1 MMLDPI
7 RREWRALLKDPW
19 LLALVSYLPLLLALG
34 LWGLF
39 SAAVPRELPV
49 ALVDLDQTQLSRAL
63 GRHIQASPAS
73 LPLSY
78 NSEADA
84 IDAMKRGKVFGMV
97 IIPSQFSARL
107 QSGKQPTLEIRYNGQ
122 FLLVGKLLNSNLQQ
136 SLAPALQQLARTQLL
151 AKGVPS
157 VQVGVN
163 VSPVQFQITPLYNQ
177 ASNYVAF
184 LMPPLFIALFQIV
197 GMLIFVNALNRELDT
212 SGYGNWLAHW
222 GGNLTVKWL
231 VYLPL
236 ALLQSAVMMVFLYG
250 YQGMP
255 INGGF
260 GWLVLAQAVMLSA
273 VFLWVSTI
281 FFLLQDKARVVSFC
295 TALFAPAFAFMGAT
309 FPVHEMPELA
319 KLWRILMPSSHYIE
333 SQIAVVSYGLG
344 GADVLNELTGYWGFL
359 LLLVPIGALA
369 TLRKRQWLSQ
379 YQDQELVT
387 TRSDST
393 GQTGEDA

>member
-1 MMLDPI
+1 MFEPI
-7 RREWRALLKDPW
+7 VREWRALQKDPW
-19 LLALVSYLPLLLALG
+19 LLALVSYVPLLLALG

-49 ALVDLDQTQLSRAL
+49 ALVDLDNTSLSRAL
-63 GRHIQASPAS
+63 GRQIQASPAS
-73 LPLSY
+73 TPRSY
-78 NSEADA
+78 GSEAQA
-84 IDAMKRGKVFGMV
+84 IDAMQRGEVFGMV
-97 IIPSQFSARL
+97 IIPNQFSARL

-122 FLLVGKLLNSNLQQ
+122 FLLVGKLLNSSLQQ
-136 SLAPALQQLARTQLL
+136 SLAPALQSLARTSQL

-163 VSPVQFQITPLYNQ
+163 ISPISFQITPLYNQ

-197 GMLIFVNALNRELDT
+197 AMLIFVNALNRELDVG
-212 SGYGNWLAHW
+212 SYGRWLEHW
-222 GGNLTVKWL
+222 GVNLVVKWL

-236 ALLQSAVMMVFLYG
+236 ALLQSAVMMVFLYRYLG
-250 YQGMP
+250 LP

-260 GWLVLAQAVMLSA
+260 AWLILAQAVMLSA
-273 VFLWVSTI
+273 VFLWVAAI

-319 KLWRILMPSSHYIE
+319 KWWRVLMPSSHYIE
-333 SQIAVVSYGLG
+333 SQVAVVSYGLSG
-344 GADVLNELTGYWGFL
+344 SDIFNELAGYWGFL
-359 LLLVPIGALA
+359 LLLVPIAALA
-369 TLRKRQWLSQ
+369 MLRNKQWRN
-379 YQDQELVT
+379 DELAITPAPIV
-387 TRSDST
+387 RADS
-393 GQTGEDA
+393 GEGSR